1 LALAAAASLL
11 LAGCATA
18 QNPRDPFEKFNRAM
32 FSFNDT
38 VDRYALKP
46 AATVYKEHT
55 PSFFQTGINNFFGN
69 LADLW
74 SAANNML
81 QGKGQDGMNDL
92 TRFSLNSTFGILG
105 LLDIASEAGI
115 RKHNED
121 MGQTLGYWGV
131 PSGPYLMLPLLGPS
145 TVRDTAALPADFW
158 GDLWSHK
165 YPVVWRNTGIV
176 VRAIDQR
183 ATVLDASNLLEEAAL
198 DRYEFIRDG
207 YLQRRESRVYDD
219 ERSRKR
225 MPKAK
230 DDLSEGDEAAPQQ
243 ATPQQHEAAPLS
255 PPQEAV
261 PKQKDAAPQ
270 EPAAPQEQP
279 APQQPAP
286 QQPAPQQP
294 APQKPVVSPG
304 DAAKTVSSE
313 TPSK

>member
-1 LALAAAASLL
+1 VSLL

-18 QNPRDPFEKFNRAM
+18 QNPRDPFEGFNRAM

-46 AATVYKEHT
+46 AATAYKEHT

-92 TRFSLNSTFGILG
+92 TRFGLNSTFGLLG
-105 LLDIASEAGI
+105 VLDIASEAGI

-121 MGQTLGYWGV
+121 LGQTLGYWGV
-131 PSGPYLMLPLLGPS
+131 PSGPYVMLPLLGPS
-145 TVRDTAALPADFW
+145 TVRDTAALPADLW
-158 GDLWSHK
+158 GDPWSHK
-165 YPVVWRNTGIV
+165 YPVVWRNTGIA
-176 VRAIDQR
+176 VRAVDQR

-219 ERSRKR
+219 ERSQSRK
-225 MPKAK
+225 PKAK
-230 DDLSEGDEAAPQQ
+230 EDAEGAAPQQ

-255 PPQEAV
+255 PPQEAA
-261 PKQKDAAPQ
+261 PKQKDAAPA
-270 EPAAPQEQP
+270 EPAAPKQEAQPPAQPPAQP
-279 APQQPAP
+279 ADPKQ
-286 QQPAPQQP
+286 
-294 APQKPVVSPG
+294 